1 VFTRATWVRFPVR
14 SFFYFYSYIYGFR
27 EIFIFMLPLAQ
38 IHPPLPTLVPDMCMA
53 LKKANSLLFGNF
65 LFEFFISI
73 KNFVKNESWKV
84 PKFFGHNRVA
94 PYFHHF
100 FKFKHTFRRLSNNKP
115 LMFQVIKKNFKIFQ
129 VVSKLFVI
137 QVFRWLYFLIFI
149 ILF

>member
-1 VFTRATWVRFPVR
+1 MPAK
-14 SFFYFYSYIYGFR
+14 GLFR

-73 KNFVKNESWKV
+73 KNFGKNESWKV
-84 PKFFGHNRVA
+84 PKYFGHNRVA

-100 FKFKHTFRRLSNNKP
+100 FKFKHTFRRFSKNKP
-115 LMFQVIKKNFKIFQ
+115 FFRRKKMLEDFMMSQARLKKSYKHILMTELPLFSSHKNKISTNRL
-129 VVSKLFVI
+129 VSSRRKF
-137 QVFRWLYFLIFI
+137 WY
-149 ILF
+149 